1 MYLKELDKT
10 KIKNTQ
16 GNSKDS
22 DDTVSRP
29 SDRIEIS
36 PEAKMLK
43 SQNIQPR
50 DLEQIKEKVKSNYY
64 NSEEVLSKIASAIQK
79 DLDD

>member
-1 MYLKELDKT
+1 MYLKELEKT
-10 KIKNTQ
+10 KVKNTQ

-22 DDTVSRP
+22 DDAVSRP

-36 PEAKMLK
+36 SEAKMLK
-43 SQNIQPR
+43 SQNIQSR
-50 DLEQIKEKVKSNYY
+50 DLEQIKEKVKTNYY
-64 NSEEVLSKIASAIQK
+64 NSAEVLSKIASAIQK